1 MVRIVYIVCHAV
13 LKIRQRHM
21 RIVMIVRIM
30 IIRIMT
36 TTTTTTG
43 TDTTVL
49 LLLIGGPTFG
59 GG

>member
-36 TTTTTTG
+36 TTTTTG